1 MSYFDNKEMC
11 EYVFVHINDLKL
23 SRLLKDSVT
32 SFWNPS
38 LGIDL
43 DTLMKVNLDR
53 EKENLF

>member
-1 MSYFDNKEMC
+1 MSYFDKEMY
-11 EYVFVHINDLKL
+11 EYVYVHLNDLKL
-23 SRLLKDSVT
+23 SRLLTDSVI

-43 DTLMKVNLDR
+43 DALMEVILDR